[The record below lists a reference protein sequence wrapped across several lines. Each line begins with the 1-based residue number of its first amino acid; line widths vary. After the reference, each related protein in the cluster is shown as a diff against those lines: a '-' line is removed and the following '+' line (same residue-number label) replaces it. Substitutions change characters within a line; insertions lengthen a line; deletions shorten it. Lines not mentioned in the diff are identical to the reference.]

1 MNIRLKKAL
10 LAAIA
15 VFASVLTGYS
25 FAPEAIEA
33 LCVKVSLCEVVK

>member
-1 MNIRLKKAL
+1 MNIKLKKAL
-10 LAAIA
+10 IAAIA